1 MQQNMSLI
9 VKNTNVYSYLGLFLA
24 VAVVNYYT
32 CFIND
37 LAYQHFQTWEV
48 GCFTSI
54 LYLAPIK
61 QWKKVIF
68 TLVISHIFWQLLI
81 FGSNIN
87 WPLLGFKLVAGAC
100 IAFPAKYFGSMWAP
114 SDFTGNA
121 FTYLPGL
128 LPTFLIYFATS
139 LLQHEILSDQQQL
152 PLTFDLP
159 FLRAHLHL
167 LEFAVTGSFT
177 FLILQWYRRQFTW
190 PKKSYYALAAI
201 TAHLACLYIWP
212 TNLAPLTAVLAFS
225 LFYTGLQGVAF
236 ASLIS
241 VLALPFLMYEGATL
255 QGQVDQFNY
264 ALLILVSAV
273 MGLIR
278 DGFIAAAKK
287 GEPYKVLISKSGAV
301 GLTMSSPEVNALQL
315 QLAEKNR
322 QISQTYIELEQKN
335 DALRR
340 LTSTLEAQKETY
352 KSLVEV
358 DELTGLKS
366 RRYFST
372 YLADGVRKCPY
383 TLLMIDL
390 DDFKSVNDIYG
401 HHAGDNL
408 LKAYAQVMTQTANN
422 FGFTARLGGEEFCMA
437 LENRSLLEA
446 QTVAEHLRQG
456 ISQTTVSFSG
466 VDIFRSASIGV
477 AELAIGSQIKDVM
490 SLADKALYQSK
501 AKGKNRTTVAD
512 YWFTA
517 QLEKNKAYP
526 KIEAIL
532 EGLTKGE
539 FKLNIQ
545 PICNNSTQKAVGF
558 EALMRW
564 HRADGS
570 ILTPDYFLDIA
581 LLPSAYPTFK
591 AAALAQLAPI
601 LRELV
606 SSNSDYYLSFNTDNT
621 FINSTEFVA
630 DFISQFK
637 LAQVNL
643 NRLILE
649 LPEKTALGNM
659 EKALSN
665 IKLLQQSG
673 IGIALDDFGMEHSN
687 MDRIRDIPADIIK
700 IDRSFIAKMEKN
712 PRSLAII
719 KALVTMAK
727 ELNFEI
733 IAEGIETQ
741 AQAII
746 LAESGITKGQGY
758 FYGHPK
764 PVNYWLDQIKGGL
777 I

>member
-1 MQQNMSLI
+1 MQQNKSLI
-9 VKNTNVYSYLGLFLA
+9 ARKTKLYSYLGMVLA
-24 VAVVNYYT
+24 VAVVNFYT
-32 CFIND
+32 SFINE
-37 LAYQHFQTWEV
+37 LTHQHDQTWEV
-48 GCFTSI
+48 VCFTSI
-54 LYLAPIK
+54 LYLAPIRY
-61 QWKKVIF
+61 WKKVIF
-68 TLVISHIFWQLLI
+68 TLVISHIFWQLWI

-87 WPLLGFKLVAGAC
+87 WPLLAFKLASGLC
-100 IAFPAKYFGSMWAP
+100 IAFSAKYFGSMWKP

-128 LPTFLIYFATS
+128 LPIFLIYFATS
-139 LLQHEILSDQQQL
+139 VLQHEYESGHQQL
-152 PLTFDLP
+152 LLAFDLA
-159 FLRAHLHL
+159 FLMAHLHL
-167 LEFAVTGSFT
+167 LEFSVVGSFT

-190 PKKSYYALAAI
+190 PKKSYYAMAAI

-212 TNLAPLTAVLAFS
+212 TNFIPLAAILTLS
-225 LFYTGLQGVAF
+225 LLYTGLQGVAF
-236 ASLIS
+236 PSIIS
-241 VLALPFLMYEGATL
+241 VLALPFLIYEGASL
-255 QGQVDQFNY
+255 QGQINQFDY
-264 ALLILVSAV
+264 ALLILVAAA

-278 DGFIAAAKK
+278 DGFFAAAKK
-287 GEPYKVLISKSGAV
+287 GEPYRVLISKSGAV
-301 GLTMSSPEVNALQL
+301 GLTMTSPEVDALQL
-315 QLAEKNR
+315 QLTEKNR
-322 QISQTYIELEQKN
+322 QINQTYIELEQKN

-340 LTSTLEAQKETY
+340 LTSSLKAQKETY
-352 KSLVEV
+352 KNLVEI

-390 DDFKSVNDIYG
+390 DDFKGVNDIYG
-401 HHAGDNL
+401 HHAGDKL
-408 LKAYAQVMTQTANN
+408 LKAYGQVMTLTTNH

-437 LENRSLLEA
+437 LESTSLLEA
-446 QTVAEHLRQG
+446 QTIAERLRQS

-466 VDIFRSASIGV
+466 VDICRSASIGV
-477 AELAIGSQIKDVM
+477 AELAIGSQIKDAM

-501 AKGKNRTTVAD
+501 AKGKNRTTVANH
-512 YWFTA
+512 WFIA
-517 QLEKNKAYP
+517 QLEKNKVYP
-526 KIEAIL
+526 KLEAIL
-532 EGLTKGE
+532 KGLIKGE

-545 PICNNSTQKAVGF
+545 PICDNSTQKAVGF

-564 HRADGS
+564 HQADGS

-581 LLPSAYPTFK
+581 LSPLAYPTFK
-591 AAALAQLAPI
+591 ATALAQLAPI
-601 LRELV
+601 LRDLV
-606 SSNSDYYLSFNTDNT
+606 NSNSDYYLSFNTDNT

-630 DFISQFK
+630 DLITQFK

-643 NRLILE
+643 NRLVLE

-746 LAESGITKGQGY
+746 LADSGITKGQGY

-764 PVNYWLDQIKGGL
+764 PVNYWLGQIKRGL